1 MTPEFHP
8 AAQEELAAPV
18 MIGDTRAA
26 GLGLELLLETQR
38 VVALLCNL
46 PDVGEPLDERYRR
59 FPLRRFPFGLVYRES
74 TVLVCASS
82 RSRTGVNDPD
92 IGSVASDL

>member
-8 AAQEELAAPV
+8 AAQEELAAAV
-18 MIGDTRAA
+18 TIGDTRAA

-38 VVALLCNL
+38 VVALLCDL

-59 FPLRRFPFGLVYRES
+59 FPLRRFPFGLVYR
-74 TVLVCASS
+74 VDGS
-82 RSRTGVNDPD
+82 RLRIVAFAHRRQRPRYWVSRK
-92 IGSVASDL
+92 